1 MAIAIVE
8 KRRFP
13 RIKLQ
18 RPLHYQIRGVS
29 IFNNAIGENISL
41 GGIGLLTNNRFI
53 APETLVSLK
62 INVLSR
68 ILSPTV
74 KVVWSHLIPQFER
87 YRIGVE
93 FVEFDAQEKSYLAD
107 YIIGTHNNYGS

>member
-1 MAIAIVE
+1 MAGSIVE

-29 IFNNAIGENISL
+29 VSNNAIGENISL

-53 APETLVSLK
+53 APETLVTLK
-62 INVLSR
+62 VNILSR
-68 ILSPTV
+68 ILNPTV
-74 KVVWSHLIPQFER
+74 KVIWSHLVPQFER
-87 YRIGVE
+87 YRLGVE
-93 FVEFDAQEKSYLAD
+93 FIEFDAQEKSYLAD
-107 YIIGTHNNYGS
+107 YISTYNKNE